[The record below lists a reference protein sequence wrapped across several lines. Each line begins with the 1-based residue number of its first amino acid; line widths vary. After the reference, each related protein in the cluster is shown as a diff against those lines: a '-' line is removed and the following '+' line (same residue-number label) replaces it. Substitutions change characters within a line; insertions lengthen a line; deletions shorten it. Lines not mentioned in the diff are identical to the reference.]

1 MFNDIQKRAAMLR
14 AEIEC
19 HNHLYYDLDQPE
31 VSDAAYDR
39 LIGDLRQLEKEH
51 PEISSV
57 GSPTQRVGGN
67 AQSTF
72 EKVQHRVPLLSLR
85 DVFSED
91 DVMSW
96 YSQELPTGTTLVSV
110 EEKVDGLSMAITYVD
125 GRFHSAA
132 TRGDGRVGEDVTE
145 NARMVKNIPME
156 IPALV
161 GTGSTLVVRVEVV
174 MPVAIFESLNESLKA
189 AGKTPLK
196 NPRNAAAGA
205 LRVKDPKITAERG
218 LEAIAFTVMYMDRMV
233 AAVPVRVTQYGD
245 LNFLR
250 NAGFRTVKAIPCAL
264 DSEILAAI
272 QEIGAYRDESD
283 HWIDGAVV
291 KCNSIHDQIVLGAT
305 EKYPRW
311 AVAFKYPPEQK
322 ETVIRDI
329 ITDTGRTGVITPV
342 AVFDPVLLGG
352 TSVSRAT
359 LHNQLFMDE
368 VLGGV
373 AVGDTILVHK
383 SGEIIPE
390 VLKVFHEKRPAGA
403 TDFTVEV
410 CPVCGAPAIVGAD
423 ENGNPGPTRICSNE
437 ACPAKF
443 ERHLIYWCS
452 KHVMDISG
460 FGPSVAKAVID
471 AGVTKIQDLYT
482 LTVEQ
487 MSAIKAIGPVR
498 APKLYAAIQ
507 KSKEH
512 DIDRLIAGLGMLGV
526 GRTVGKVLAERYT
539 SIWDIAAA
547 SVEDLNA
554 IDGIGEVTA
563 HVLYGYFHN
572 GDNLPFLE
580 ELKDLGLN
588 MSSRSFQIQPTHAV
602 LTGKTFVIT
611 GTLPTMKRDE
621 AAKLITDNGG
631 KVSGSVSKKTNY
643 LLAGEAAGSK
653 LAKATEL
660 GIPVI
665 SEAKF
670 LAMLH

>member
-1 MFNDIQKRAAMLR
+1 MFTDTQKRVAMLR
-14 AEIEC
+14 AEIER

-31 VSDAAYDR
+31 ITDAAYDR
-39 LIGDLRQLEKEH
+39 LVGDLRQLEKEH
-51 PEISSV
+51 PEISSTD
-57 GSPTQRVGGN
+57 SPTQRVGGN
-67 AQSTF
+67 AQSSF
-72 EKVQHRVPLLSLR
+72 GKVQHLAPLLSLR

-96 YSQELPTGTTLVSV
+96 YSQELPADATFVSV

-132 TRGDGRVGEDVTE
+132 TRGDGWIGEDVTE
-145 NARMVKNIPME
+145 NARRVKNIPME
-156 IPALV
+156 IPSLI
-161 GTGSTLVVRVEVV
+161 GTESTLVVRVEVV

-189 AGKTPLK
+189 TGKPLFK

-218 LEAIAFTVMYMDRMV
+218 LEAIAFNVMYMDRMV
-233 AAVPVRVTQYGD
+233 RAAPVRVTQYGD

-250 NAGFRTVKAIPCAL
+250 NAGFRTVKAIPCSM
-264 DSEILAAI
+264 DSEVLAAI
-272 QEIGAYRDESD
+272 QVIGAYRDESD

-291 KCNSIHDQIVLGAT
+291 KCDNVHAQLVMGAT

-322 ETVIRDI
+322 ETTIREI
-329 ITDTGRTGVITPV
+329 VTDTGRTGVITPV
-342 AVFDPVLLGG
+342 AVFDPILLCG

-359 LHNQLFMDE
+359 LHNQFFMDE

-373 AVGDTILVHK
+373 AVGDSIVVHK

-390 VLKVFHEKRPAGA
+390 VLRVVHEKRPAVA
-403 TDFTVEV
+403 TDFTIEA

-452 KHVMDISG
+452 KHVMDING
-460 FGPSVAKAVID
+460 FGPSIAKAVID

-487 MSAIKAIGPVR
+487 MSEIKAIGPVR

-507 KSKEH
+507 ASKGH
-512 DIDRLIAGLGMLGV
+512 DIDRLIAGLGMPGV
-526 GRTVGKVLAERYT
+526 GRTVGKALAERYT

-547 SVEDLNA
+547 SEEDLNA
-554 IDGIGEVTA
+554 IDGIGEVTVQ
-563 HVLYGYFHN
+563 VLYGYFHN
-572 GDNLPFLE
+572 VDNLPFLE

-588 MSSRSFQIQPTHAV
+588 MSSRSFQIQSTHAV

-621 AAKLITDNGG
+621 AAKLIADNGG
-631 KVSGSVSKKTNY
+631 KVSGSISKKTTY

-665 SEAKF
+665 SEADF